1 MPSSGSREGVHW
13 AAMKTI
19 EELEELNHQLQVEL
33 RKARAAQAQ
42 AEAANQ
48 NKSVFLANMS
58 HEIRTPLNVI
68 MGFSNLIVTA
78 ATEEEKRMYAEVLE
92 NNCSLLLQLINDILD
107 LSKIE
112 SGTLTFAEEEME
124 LNILLEE
131 LASAMRTRIVAEEVV
146 LNCVTLSAPCFVVAE
161 KKRLS
166 QVLINLLTNA
176 IKFTTKGSIRLG
188 YEIHGKMLYFYV
200 ADTGCGFPESQKQKV
215 FERFVRLDS
224 AKPGTG
230 LGLAICRTIVEKMG
244 GCIGVESEEGN
255 GSTFWFTL
263 PYKQAE
269 TVKKSLPKDIQPI
282 AIEKDKLVILIAE
295 DNESNYKLFESILKY
310 DYHLLHAWDGQEAVN
325 MFKEHNPQIILMD
338 INMPVLDGY
347 EATKEIRKYSAKVP
361 IIAITAFAYAS
372 DEQRVMESGFDGYMP
387 KPINARQLK
396 AQLTDIMQKRIVLL

>member
-1 MPSSGSREGVHW
+1 MIVADFRIKTVPTLFYIFMPSSGSREGVHW

-244 GCIGVESEEGN
+244 GCIGVESEEGK
-255 GSTFWFTL
+255 GSCFWFTI
-263 PYKQAE
+263 PYIP
-269 TVKKSLPKDIQPI
+269 LC
-282 AIEKDKLVILIAE
+282 IEK
-295 DNESNYKLFESILKY
+295 N
-310 DYHLLHAWDGQEAVN
+310 
-325 MFKEHNPQIILMD
+325 D
-338 INMPVLDGY
+338 I
-347 EATKEIRKYSAKVP
+347 
-361 IIAITAFAYAS
+361 
-372 DEQRVMESGFDGYMP
+372 
-387 KPINARQLK
+387 
-396 AQLTDIMQKRIVLL
+396 

>member
-131 LASAMRTRIVAEEVV
+131 LASAMRTRIVAEEVI

-176 IKFTTKGSIRLG
+176 INFTTKGSIRLG

-230 LGLAICRTIVEKMG
+230 LGLAICRTIVEKVG
-244 GCIGVESEEGN
+244 GCIGVESEEGK
-255 GSTFWFTL
+255 GSCFWFTI
-263 PYKQAE
+263 PYIP
-269 TVKKSLPKDIQPI
+269 LC
-282 AIEKDKLVILIAE
+282 IEK
-295 DNESNYKLFESILKY
+295 N
-310 DYHLLHAWDGQEAVN
+310 
-325 MFKEHNPQIILMD
+325 D
-338 INMPVLDGY
+338 I
-347 EATKEIRKYSAKVP
+347 
-361 IIAITAFAYAS
+361 
-372 DEQRVMESGFDGYMP
+372 
-387 KPINARQLK
+387 
-396 AQLTDIMQKRIVLL
+396 

>member
-1 MPSSGSREGVHW
+1 MLFFSILTSFPYFQNRYCSSTLFYIFMPSSGSREGVHW

-244 GCIGVESEEGN
+244 GCIGVESEEGK
-255 GSTFWFTL
+255 GSCFWFTI
-263 PYKQAE
+263 PYIP
-269 TVKKSLPKDIQPI
+269 LC
-282 AIEKDKLVILIAE
+282 IEK
-295 DNESNYKLFESILKY
+295 N
-310 DYHLLHAWDGQEAVN
+310 
-325 MFKEHNPQIILMD
+325 D
-338 INMPVLDGY
+338 I
-347 EATKEIRKYSAKVP
+347 
-361 IIAITAFAYAS
+361 
-372 DEQRVMESGFDGYMP
+372 
-387 KPINARQLK
+387 
-396 AQLTDIMQKRIVLL
+396 

>member
-131 LASAMRTRIVAEEVV
+131 LASAMRTRIVAEEVI

-230 LGLAICRTIVEKMG
+230 LGLAICRTIVGKMG
-244 GCIGVESEEGN
+244 GCIGVESEEGK
-255 GSTFWFTL
+255 GSCFWFTI
-263 PYKQAE
+263 PYIP
-269 TVKKSLPKDIQPI
+269 LC
-282 AIEKDKLVILIAE
+282 IEK
-295 DNESNYKLFESILKY
+295 N
-310 DYHLLHAWDGQEAVN
+310 
-325 MFKEHNPQIILMD
+325 D
-338 INMPVLDGY
+338 I
-347 EATKEIRKYSAKVP
+347 
-361 IIAITAFAYAS
+361 
-372 DEQRVMESGFDGYMP
+372 
-387 KPINARQLK
+387 
-396 AQLTDIMQKRIVLL
+396 

>member
-1 MPSSGSREGVHW
+1 MIRLNLFMIWFLHFLSLLSVICRCYRQNSSSRIIVVLVYTVSTLFYIFMPSSGSREGVHW

-244 GCIGVESEEGN
+244 GCIGVESEEGK
-255 GSTFWFTL
+255 GSCFWFTI
-263 PYKQAE
+263 PYIP
-269 TVKKSLPKDIQPI
+269 LC
-282 AIEKDKLVILIAE
+282 IEK
-295 DNESNYKLFESILKY
+295 N
-310 DYHLLHAWDGQEAVN
+310 
-325 MFKEHNPQIILMD
+325 D
-338 INMPVLDGY
+338 I
-347 EATKEIRKYSAKVP
+347 
-361 IIAITAFAYAS
+361 
-372 DEQRVMESGFDGYMP
+372 
-387 KPINARQLK
+387 
-396 AQLTDIMQKRIVLL
+396 

>member
-92 NNCSLLLQLINDILD
+92 NNCSLLLQLITDILD

-131 LASAMRTRIVAEEVV
+131 LASAMRTRIVAEEVI

-244 GCIGVESEEGN
+244 GCIGVESEEGK
-255 GSTFWFTL
+255 GSCFWFTI
-263 PYKQAE
+263 PYIP
-269 TVKKSLPKDIQPI
+269 LC
-282 AIEKDKLVILIAE
+282 IEK
-295 DNESNYKLFESILKY
+295 N
-310 DYHLLHAWDGQEAVN
+310 
-325 MFKEHNPQIILMD
+325 D
-338 INMPVLDGY
+338 I
-347 EATKEIRKYSAKVP
+347 
-361 IIAITAFAYAS
+361 
-372 DEQRVMESGFDGYMP
+372 
-387 KPINARQLK
+387 
-396 AQLTDIMQKRIVLL
+396 

>member
-1 MPSSGSREGVHW
+1 MPSSGSREGGNW

-131 LASAMRTRIVAEEVV
+131 LASAMRTRIVAEEVI

-244 GCIGVESEEGN
+244 GCIGVESEEGK
-255 GSTFWFTL
+255 GSCFWFTI
-263 PYKQAE
+263 PYIP
-269 TVKKSLPKDIQPI
+269 LC
-282 AIEKDKLVILIAE
+282 IEK
-295 DNESNYKLFESILKY
+295 N
-310 DYHLLHAWDGQEAVN
+310 
-325 MFKEHNPQIILMD
+325 D
-338 INMPVLDGY
+338 I
-347 EATKEIRKYSAKVP
+347 
-361 IIAITAFAYAS
+361 
-372 DEQRVMESGFDGYMP
+372 
-387 KPINARQLK
+387 
-396 AQLTDIMQKRIVLL
+396 

>member
-1 MPSSGSREGVHW
+1 MPSSGSREGVHC

-244 GCIGVESEEGN
+244 GCIGVESEEGK
-255 GSTFWFTL
+255 GSCFWFTI
-263 PYKQAE
+263 PYIP
-269 TVKKSLPKDIQPI
+269 LC
-282 AIEKDKLVILIAE
+282 IEK
-295 DNESNYKLFESILKY
+295 N
-310 DYHLLHAWDGQEAVN
+310 
-325 MFKEHNPQIILMD
+325 D
-338 INMPVLDGY
+338 I
-347 EATKEIRKYSAKVP
+347 
-361 IIAITAFAYAS
+361 
-372 DEQRVMESGFDGYMP
+372 
-387 KPINARQLK
+387 
-396 AQLTDIMQKRIVLL
+396 

>member
-200 ADTGCGFPESQKQKV
+200 ADTGCGFPESQKQNV

-244 GCIGVESEEGN
+244 GCIGVESEEGK
-255 GSTFWFTL
+255 GSCFWFTI
-263 PYKQAE
+263 PYIP
-269 TVKKSLPKDIQPI
+269 LC
-282 AIEKDKLVILIAE
+282 IEK
-295 DNESNYKLFESILKY
+295 N
-310 DYHLLHAWDGQEAVN
+310 
-325 MFKEHNPQIILMD
+325 D
-338 INMPVLDGY
+338 I
-347 EATKEIRKYSAKVP
+347 
-361 IIAITAFAYAS
+361 
-372 DEQRVMESGFDGYMP
+372 
-387 KPINARQLK
+387 
-396 AQLTDIMQKRIVLL
+396 

>member
-131 LASAMRTRIVAEEVV
+131 LASAMRTRIVAEEVI

-215 FERFVRLDS
+215 FDRFVRLDS

-244 GCIGVESEEGN
+244 GCIGVESEEGK
-255 GSTFWFTL
+255 GSCFWFTI
-263 PYKQAE
+263 PYIP
-269 TVKKSLPKDIQPI
+269 LC
-282 AIEKDKLVILIAE
+282 IEK
-295 DNESNYKLFESILKY
+295 N
-310 DYHLLHAWDGQEAVN
+310 
-325 MFKEHNPQIILMD
+325 D
-338 INMPVLDGY
+338 I
-347 EATKEIRKYSAKVP
+347 
-361 IIAITAFAYAS
+361 
-372 DEQRVMESGFDGYMP
+372 
-387 KPINARQLK
+387 
-396 AQLTDIMQKRIVLL
+396 

>member
-131 LASAMRTRIVAEEVV
+131 LASAMRTRIVAEEVI

-224 AKPGTG
+224 ANPGTG

-244 GCIGVESEEGN
+244 GCIGVESEEGK
-255 GSTFWFTL
+255 GSCFWFTI
-263 PYKQAE
+263 PYIP
-269 TVKKSLPKDIQPI
+269 LC
-282 AIEKDKLVILIAE
+282 IEK
-295 DNESNYKLFESILKY
+295 N
-310 DYHLLHAWDGQEAVN
+310 
-325 MFKEHNPQIILMD
+325 D
-338 INMPVLDGY
+338 I
-347 EATKEIRKYSAKVP
+347 
-361 IIAITAFAYAS
+361 
-372 DEQRVMESGFDGYMP
+372 
-387 KPINARQLK
+387 
-396 AQLTDIMQKRIVLL
+396 

>member
-92 NNCSLLLQLINDILD
+92 NNSSLLLQLINDILD

-131 LASAMRTRIVAEEVV
+131 LASAMRTRIVAEEVI

-244 GCIGVESEEGN
+244 GCIGVESEEGK
-255 GSTFWFTL
+255 GSCFWFTI
-263 PYKQAE
+263 PYIP
-269 TVKKSLPKDIQPI
+269 LC
-282 AIEKDKLVILIAE
+282 IEK
-295 DNESNYKLFESILKY
+295 N
-310 DYHLLHAWDGQEAVN
+310 
-325 MFKEHNPQIILMD
+325 D
-338 INMPVLDGY
+338 I
-347 EATKEIRKYSAKVP
+347 
-361 IIAITAFAYAS
+361 
-372 DEQRVMESGFDGYMP
+372 
-387 KPINARQLK
+387 
-396 AQLTDIMQKRIVLL
+396 

>member
-131 LASAMRTRIVAEEVV
+131 LASAMRTRIVAEEVI

-244 GCIGVESEEGN
+244 GCIGVESEEGK
-255 GSTFWFTL
+255 GSCFWFTI
-263 PYKQAE
+263 PYIP
-269 TVKKSLPKDIQPI
+269 LC
-282 AIEKDKLVILIAE
+282 IEK
-295 DNESNYKLFESILKY
+295 N
-310 DYHLLHAWDGQEAVN
+310 
-325 MFKEHNPQIILMD
+325 D
-338 INMPVLDGY
+338 ITRWRN
-347 EATKEIRKYSAKVP
+347 
-361 IIAITAFAYAS
+361 
-372 DEQRVMESGFDGYMP
+372 
-387 KPINARQLK
+387 
-396 AQLTDIMQKRIVLL
+396 

>member
-244 GCIGVESEEGN
+244 GCIGVESEEGK
-255 GSTFWFTL
+255 GSCFWFTI
-263 PYKQAE
+263 PYIP
-269 TVKKSLPKDIQPI
+269 LC
-282 AIEKDKLVILIAE
+282 IEKMIFSA
-295 DNESNYKLFESILKY
+295 SIV
-310 DYHLLHAWDGQEAVN
+310 A
-325 MFKEHNPQIILMD
+325 
-338 INMPVLDGY
+338 
-347 EATKEIRKYSAKVP
+347 
-361 IIAITAFAYAS
+361 
-372 DEQRVMESGFDGYMP
+372 
-387 KPINARQLK
+387 
-396 AQLTDIMQKRIVLL
+396 

>member
-131 LASAMRTRIVAEEVV
+131 LASAMRTRIVAEEVI

-176 IKFTTKGSIRLG
+176 IKFTTKGSLRLG

-244 GCIGVESEEGN
+244 GCIGVESEEGK
-255 GSTFWFTL
+255 GSCFWFTI
-263 PYKQAE
+263 PYIP
-269 TVKKSLPKDIQPI
+269 LC
-282 AIEKDKLVILIAE
+282 IEK
-295 DNESNYKLFESILKY
+295 N
-310 DYHLLHAWDGQEAVN
+310 
-325 MFKEHNPQIILMD
+325 D
-338 INMPVLDGY
+338 I
-347 EATKEIRKYSAKVP
+347 
-361 IIAITAFAYAS
+361 
-372 DEQRVMESGFDGYMP
+372 
-387 KPINARQLK
+387 
-396 AQLTDIMQKRIVLL
+396 

>member
-215 FERFVRLDS
+215 FERFVKLDS

-244 GCIGVESEEGN
+244 GCIGVESEEGK
-255 GSTFWFTL
+255 GSCFWFTI
-263 PYKQAE
+263 PYIP
-269 TVKKSLPKDIQPI
+269 LC
-282 AIEKDKLVILIAE
+282 IEK
-295 DNESNYKLFESILKY
+295 N
-310 DYHLLHAWDGQEAVN
+310 
-325 MFKEHNPQIILMD
+325 D
-338 INMPVLDGY
+338 I
-347 EATKEIRKYSAKVP
+347 
-361 IIAITAFAYAS
+361 
-372 DEQRVMESGFDGYMP
+372 
-387 KPINARQLK
+387 
-396 AQLTDIMQKRIVLL
+396 

>member
-131 LASAMRTRIVAEEVV
+131 LASAMRTRIVAEEVI

-176 IKFTTKGSIRLG
+176 IKFTTKGSISLG

-244 GCIGVESEEGN
+244 GCIGVESEEGK
-255 GSTFWFTL
+255 GSCFWFTI
-263 PYKQAE
+263 PYIP
-269 TVKKSLPKDIQPI
+269 LC
-282 AIEKDKLVILIAE
+282 IEK
-295 DNESNYKLFESILKY
+295 N
-310 DYHLLHAWDGQEAVN
+310 
-325 MFKEHNPQIILMD
+325 D
-338 INMPVLDGY
+338 I
-347 EATKEIRKYSAKVP
+347 
-361 IIAITAFAYAS
+361 
-372 DEQRVMESGFDGYMP
+372 
-387 KPINARQLK
+387 
-396 AQLTDIMQKRIVLL
+396 

>member
-1 MPSSGSREGVHW
+1 MLLFSFYGKNRLVNFIGFGSTLFYIFMPSSGSREGVHW

-244 GCIGVESEEGN
+244 GCIGVESEEGK
-255 GSTFWFTL
+255 GSCFWFTI
-263 PYKQAE
+263 PYIP
-269 TVKKSLPKDIQPI
+269 LC
-282 AIEKDKLVILIAE
+282 IEK
-295 DNESNYKLFESILKY
+295 N
-310 DYHLLHAWDGQEAVN
+310 
-325 MFKEHNPQIILMD
+325 D
-338 INMPVLDGY
+338 I
-347 EATKEIRKYSAKVP
+347 
-361 IIAITAFAYAS
+361 
-372 DEQRVMESGFDGYMP
+372 
-387 KPINARQLK
+387 
-396 AQLTDIMQKRIVLL
+396 

>member
-200 ADTGCGFPESQKQKV
+200 ADTGCGFPGSQKQKV

-244 GCIGVESEEGN
+244 GCIGVESEEGK
-255 GSTFWFTL
+255 GSCFWFTI
-263 PYKQAE
+263 PYIP
-269 TVKKSLPKDIQPI
+269 LC
-282 AIEKDKLVILIAE
+282 IEK
-295 DNESNYKLFESILKY
+295 N
-310 DYHLLHAWDGQEAVN
+310 
-325 MFKEHNPQIILMD
+325 D
-338 INMPVLDGY
+338 I
-347 EATKEIRKYSAKVP
+347 
-361 IIAITAFAYAS
+361 
-372 DEQRVMESGFDGYMP
+372 
-387 KPINARQLK
+387 
-396 AQLTDIMQKRIVLL
+396 

>member
-58 HEIRTPLNVI
+58 HERRTPLNVI

-131 LASAMRTRIVAEEVV
+131 LASAMRTRIVAEEVI

-244 GCIGVESEEGN
+244 GCIGVESEEGK
-255 GSTFWFTL
+255 GSCFWFTI
-263 PYKQAE
+263 PYIP
-269 TVKKSLPKDIQPI
+269 LC
-282 AIEKDKLVILIAE
+282 IEK
-295 DNESNYKLFESILKY
+295 N
-310 DYHLLHAWDGQEAVN
+310 
-325 MFKEHNPQIILMD
+325 D
-338 INMPVLDGY
+338 I
-347 EATKEIRKYSAKVP
+347 
-361 IIAITAFAYAS
+361 
-372 DEQRVMESGFDGYMP
+372 
-387 KPINARQLK
+387 
-396 AQLTDIMQKRIVLL
+396 

>member
-58 HEIRTPLNVI
+58 HEIRAPLNVI

-244 GCIGVESEEGN
+244 GCIGVESEEGK
-255 GSTFWFTL
+255 GSCFWFTI
-263 PYKQAE
+263 PYIP
-269 TVKKSLPKDIQPI
+269 LC
-282 AIEKDKLVILIAE
+282 IEK
-295 DNESNYKLFESILKY
+295 N
-310 DYHLLHAWDGQEAVN
+310 
-325 MFKEHNPQIILMD
+325 D
-338 INMPVLDGY
+338 I
-347 EATKEIRKYSAKVP
+347 
-361 IIAITAFAYAS
+361 
-372 DEQRVMESGFDGYMP
+372 
-387 KPINARQLK
+387 
-396 AQLTDIMQKRIVLL
+396 

>member
-131 LASAMRTRIVAEEVV
+131 VASAMRTRILAEEVI

-244 GCIGVESEEGN
+244 GCIGVESEEGK
-255 GSTFWFTL
+255 GSCFWFTI
-263 PYKQAE
+263 PYIP
-269 TVKKSLPKDIQPI
+269 LC
-282 AIEKDKLVILIAE
+282 IEK
-295 DNESNYKLFESILKY
+295 N
-310 DYHLLHAWDGQEAVN
+310 
-325 MFKEHNPQIILMD
+325 D
-338 INMPVLDGY
+338 I
-347 EATKEIRKYSAKVP
+347 
-361 IIAITAFAYAS
+361 
-372 DEQRVMESGFDGYMP
+372 
-387 KPINARQLK
+387 
-396 AQLTDIMQKRIVLL
+396 

>member
-92 NNCSLLLQLINDILD
+92 NNCSLLLQFINDILD

-244 GCIGVESEEGN
+244 GCIGVESEEGK
-255 GSTFWFTL
+255 GSCFWFTI
-263 PYKQAE
+263 PYIP
-269 TVKKSLPKDIQPI
+269 LC
-282 AIEKDKLVILIAE
+282 IEK
-295 DNESNYKLFESILKY
+295 N
-310 DYHLLHAWDGQEAVN
+310 
-325 MFKEHNPQIILMD
+325 D
-338 INMPVLDGY
+338 I
-347 EATKEIRKYSAKVP
+347 
-361 IIAITAFAYAS
+361 
-372 DEQRVMESGFDGYMP
+372 
-387 KPINARQLK
+387 
-396 AQLTDIMQKRIVLL
+396 

>member
-131 LASAMRTRIVAEEVV
+131 LASAMRTRIVAEEVI

-244 GCIGVESEEGN
+244 GCIGVESEEGK
-255 GSTFWFTL
+255 GSCFWFTI
-263 PYKQAE
+263 PYI
-269 TVKKSLPKDIQPI
+269 LLC
-282 AIEKDKLVILIAE
+282 IEK
-295 DNESNYKLFESILKY
+295 N
-310 DYHLLHAWDGQEAVN
+310 
-325 MFKEHNPQIILMD
+325 D
-338 INMPVLDGY
+338 I
-347 EATKEIRKYSAKVP
+347 
-361 IIAITAFAYAS
+361 
-372 DEQRVMESGFDGYMP
+372 
-387 KPINARQLK
+387 
-396 AQLTDIMQKRIVLL
+396 

>member
-58 HEIRTPLNVI
+58 HEMRTPLNVI

-244 GCIGVESEEGN
+244 GCIGVESEEGK
-255 GSTFWFTL
+255 GSCFWFTI
-263 PYKQAE
+263 PYIP
-269 TVKKSLPKDIQPI
+269 LC
-282 AIEKDKLVILIAE
+282 IEK
-295 DNESNYKLFESILKY
+295 N
-310 DYHLLHAWDGQEAVN
+310 
-325 MFKEHNPQIILMD
+325 D
-338 INMPVLDGY
+338 I
-347 EATKEIRKYSAKVP
+347 
-361 IIAITAFAYAS
+361 
-372 DEQRVMESGFDGYMP
+372 
-387 KPINARQLK
+387 
-396 AQLTDIMQKRIVLL
+396 

>member
-1 MPSSGSREGVHW
+1 MIRLNLFMIWFLHFLSLLSVICRYYRQNSSSRIIVVLAYTVSTLFYIFMPSSGSREGVHW

-244 GCIGVESEEGN
+244 GCIGVESEEGK
-255 GSTFWFTL
+255 GSCFWFTI
-263 PYKQAE
+263 PYIP
-269 TVKKSLPKDIQPI
+269 LC
-282 AIEKDKLVILIAE
+282 IEK
-295 DNESNYKLFESILKY
+295 N
-310 DYHLLHAWDGQEAVN
+310 
-325 MFKEHNPQIILMD
+325 D
-338 INMPVLDGY
+338 I
-347 EATKEIRKYSAKVP
+347 
-361 IIAITAFAYAS
+361 
-372 DEQRVMESGFDGYMP
+372 
-387 KPINARQLK
+387 
-396 AQLTDIMQKRIVLL
+396 

>member
-131 LASAMRTRIVAEEVV
+131 LASAMRTRIVAEEVI

-244 GCIGVESEEGN
+244 GCIEVESEEGK
-255 GSTFWFTL
+255 GSCFWFTI
-263 PYKQAE
+263 PYIP
-269 TVKKSLPKDIQPI
+269 LC
-282 AIEKDKLVILIAE
+282 IEK
-295 DNESNYKLFESILKY
+295 N
-310 DYHLLHAWDGQEAVN
+310 
-325 MFKEHNPQIILMD
+325 D
-338 INMPVLDGY
+338 I
-347 EATKEIRKYSAKVP
+347 
-361 IIAITAFAYAS
+361 
-372 DEQRVMESGFDGYMP
+372 
-387 KPINARQLK
+387 
-396 AQLTDIMQKRIVLL
+396 

>member
-58 HEIRTPLNVI
+58 HEIRTPLNVS

-92 NNCSLLLQLINDILD
+92 NNCSLLLQFINDILD

-131 LASAMRTRIVAEEVV
+131 LASAMRTRIVAEEVI

-244 GCIGVESEEGN
+244 GCIGVESEEGK
-255 GSTFWFTL
+255 GSCFWFTI
-263 PYKQAE
+263 PYIP
-269 TVKKSLPKDIQPI
+269 LC
-282 AIEKDKLVILIAE
+282 IEK
-295 DNESNYKLFESILKY
+295 N
-310 DYHLLHAWDGQEAVN
+310 
-325 MFKEHNPQIILMD
+325 D
-338 INMPVLDGY
+338 I
-347 EATKEIRKYSAKVP
+347 
-361 IIAITAFAYAS
+361 
-372 DEQRVMESGFDGYMP
+372 
-387 KPINARQLK
+387 
-396 AQLTDIMQKRIVLL
+396 

>member
-112 SGTLTFAEEEME
+112 LGTLTFAEEEME

-244 GCIGVESEEGN
+244 GCIGVESEEGK
-255 GSTFWFTL
+255 GSCFWFTI
-263 PYKQAE
+263 PYIP
-269 TVKKSLPKDIQPI
+269 LC
-282 AIEKDKLVILIAE
+282 IEK
-295 DNESNYKLFESILKY
+295 N
-310 DYHLLHAWDGQEAVN
+310 
-325 MFKEHNPQIILMD
+325 D
-338 INMPVLDGY
+338 I
-347 EATKEIRKYSAKVP
+347 
-361 IIAITAFAYAS
+361 
-372 DEQRVMESGFDGYMP
+372 
-387 KPINARQLK
+387 
-396 AQLTDIMQKRIVLL
+396 

>member
-1 MPSSGSREGVHW
+1 
-13 AAMKTI
+13 MKTI
-19 EELEELNHQLQVEL
+19 EELEELNRQLQVEL
-33 RKARAAQAQ
+33 REARAAQAQ

-78 ATEEEKRMYAEVLE
+78 ATEEEKRMYADVLE

-112 SGTLTFAEEEME
+112 SGTLIFAEEEVE
-124 LNILLEE
+124 LNMLLEE
-131 LASAMRTRIVAEEVV
+131 LASAMRTRIVTEEVV
-146 LNCVTLSAPCFVVAE
+146 LNCVTLSAPCFIVTE

-176 IKFTTKGSIRLG
+176 IKFTAKGSIHLG

-200 ADTGCGFPESQKQKV
+200 SDTGCGLPESQKQKV

-244 GCIGVESEEGN
+244 GCIGVESKEGK
-255 GSTFWFTL
+255 GACFWFTI
-263 PYKQAE
+263 PYAL
-269 TVKKSLPKDIQPI
+269 SS
-282 AIEKDKLVILIAE
+282 IEK
-295 DNESNYKLFESILKY
+295 N
-310 DYHLLHAWDGQEAVN
+310 
-325 MFKEHNPQIILMD
+325 D
-338 INMPVLDGY
+338 I
-347 EATKEIRKYSAKVP
+347 
-361 IIAITAFAYAS
+361 
-372 DEQRVMESGFDGYMP
+372 
-387 KPINARQLK
+387 
-396 AQLTDIMQKRIVLL
+396 

>member
-131 LASAMRTRIVAEEVV
+131 LASAMRTRIVAEEVI

-244 GCIGVESEEGN
+244 GCIGVESEEGK
-255 GSTFWFTL
+255 GSCVWFTI
-263 PYKQAE
+263 PYIPLCLEKN
-269 TVKKSLPKDIQPI
+269 DI
-282 AIEKDKLVILIAE
+282 
-295 DNESNYKLFESILKY
+295 
-310 DYHLLHAWDGQEAVN
+310 
-325 MFKEHNPQIILMD
+325 
-338 INMPVLDGY
+338 
-347 EATKEIRKYSAKVP
+347 
-361 IIAITAFAYAS
+361 
-372 DEQRVMESGFDGYMP
+372 
-387 KPINARQLK
+387 
-396 AQLTDIMQKRIVLL
+396 

>member
-131 LASAMRTRIVAEEVV
+131 LASAMRTRIVAEEVI

-244 GCIGVESEEGN
+244 GCIGVESEEGK
-255 GSTFWFTL
+255 GSCFWFTI
-263 PYKQAE
+263 PYI
-269 TVKKSLPKDIQPI
+269 PRC
-282 AIEKDKLVILIAE
+282 IEK
-295 DNESNYKLFESILKY
+295 N
-310 DYHLLHAWDGQEAVN
+310 
-325 MFKEHNPQIILMD
+325 D
-338 INMPVLDGY
+338 I
-347 EATKEIRKYSAKVP
+347 
-361 IIAITAFAYAS
+361 
-372 DEQRVMESGFDGYMP
+372 
-387 KPINARQLK
+387 
-396 AQLTDIMQKRIVLL
+396 

>member
-58 HEIRTPLNVI
+58 HEIRTPLYVI

-131 LASAMRTRIVAEEVV
+131 LASAMRTRIVAEEVI

-244 GCIGVESEEGN
+244 GCIGVESEEGK
-255 GSTFWFTL
+255 GSCFWFTI
-263 PYKQAE
+263 PYIP
-269 TVKKSLPKDIQPI
+269 LC
-282 AIEKDKLVILIAE
+282 IEK
-295 DNESNYKLFESILKY
+295 N
-310 DYHLLHAWDGQEAVN
+310 
-325 MFKEHNPQIILMD
+325 D
-338 INMPVLDGY
+338 I
-347 EATKEIRKYSAKVP
+347 
-361 IIAITAFAYAS
+361 
-372 DEQRVMESGFDGYMP
+372 
-387 KPINARQLK
+387 
-396 AQLTDIMQKRIVLL
+396 

>member
-1 MPSSGSREGVHW
+1 MQSSGSREGVHW

-244 GCIGVESEEGN
+244 GCIGVESEEGK
-255 GSTFWFTL
+255 GSCFWFTI
-263 PYKQAE
+263 PYIP
-269 TVKKSLPKDIQPI
+269 LC
-282 AIEKDKLVILIAE
+282 IEK
-295 DNESNYKLFESILKY
+295 N
-310 DYHLLHAWDGQEAVN
+310 
-325 MFKEHNPQIILMD
+325 D
-338 INMPVLDGY
+338 I
-347 EATKEIRKYSAKVP
+347 
-361 IIAITAFAYAS
+361 
-372 DEQRVMESGFDGYMP
+372 
-387 KPINARQLK
+387 
-396 AQLTDIMQKRIVLL
+396 

>member
-131 LASAMRTRIVAEEVV
+131 LASAMRTRIVAEEVI

-244 GCIGVESEEGN
+244 GCIGVESEEGK
-255 GSTFWFTL
+255 GSCFWFTI
-263 PYKQAE
+263 PYIP
-269 TVKKSLPKDIQPI
+269 LC
-282 AIEKDKLVILIAE
+282 IEKNNI
-295 DNESNYKLFESILKY
+295 
-310 DYHLLHAWDGQEAVN
+310 
-325 MFKEHNPQIILMD
+325 
-338 INMPVLDGY
+338 
-347 EATKEIRKYSAKVP
+347 
-361 IIAITAFAYAS
+361 
-372 DEQRVMESGFDGYMP
+372 
-387 KPINARQLK
+387 
-396 AQLTDIMQKRIVLL
+396 

>member
-58 HEIRTPLNVI
+58 HEIRTLLNVI

-244 GCIGVESEEGN
+244 GCIGVESEEGK
-255 GSTFWFTL
+255 GSCFWFTI
-263 PYKQAE
+263 PYIP
-269 TVKKSLPKDIQPI
+269 LC
-282 AIEKDKLVILIAE
+282 IEK
-295 DNESNYKLFESILKY
+295 N
-310 DYHLLHAWDGQEAVN
+310 
-325 MFKEHNPQIILMD
+325 D
-338 INMPVLDGY
+338 I
-347 EATKEIRKYSAKVP
+347 
-361 IIAITAFAYAS
+361 
-372 DEQRVMESGFDGYMP
+372 
-387 KPINARQLK
+387 
-396 AQLTDIMQKRIVLL
+396 